1 MMAERQRRS
10 TWQVHESTARALCQL
25 TFLLAGVL
33 PLALCLY
40 WSAQQF
46 LPTYQRHQAKQ
57 WEQWLTAHLGVA
69 VTVAAYESRAPD
81 RFALHEIRL
90 SHPET
95 AAAIGRVRLA
105 EVERRE
111 GKWAIRLTQSE
122 LEGSE
127 LATAWRIAH
136 DWFLCRPRPAAQ
148 AARVGM
154 DELTIHSAPGQKHT
168 LRELTMSLLPT
179 PQATLLSMQFRSDG
193 PLAARPANDKP
204 MQWIVKRHHTAAG
217 LKTEMQLRTETH
229 EIPIGLLTGLAPW
242 VERLGTD
249 AQFSGTLDVD
259 LRHDAW
265 RAMLAGGK
273 LSKIDLATLT
283 SDADARV
290 SGMGQVQFEQLALSQ
305 RGIELAYGRGE
316 IRDGSM
322 AAGLFHSLGKY
333 LGVTAR
339 ETNQVSA
346 YGFESLEFAVH
357 IRQPSL
363 HLWAQMS
370 DAQGLL
376 AARQQWE
383 QAVPLEN
390 VVAALANCADPG
402 VVTAQASELANLP
415 TTWLSKQ
422 ALVWLPLGDPQW
434 QAAQARLRMSAVQ
447 TAQHNE

>member
-1 MMAERQRRS
+1 MAERQRRS

-25 TFLLAGVL
+25 TFLLAGIL
-33 PLALCLY
+33 PLAICLY

-69 VTVAAYESRAPD
+69 VTVAAFESRAPD

-90 SHPET
+90 NHPET
-95 AAAIGRVRLA
+95 AAVVGRIRMA

-111 GKWAIRLTQSE
+111 GKWAIHLTRPE

-127 LATAWRIAH
+127 LPTAWRIAH

-154 DELTIHSAPGQKHT
+154 SELTIHTARGQKHT
-168 LRELTMSLLPT
+168 LRDLTMSLLPA
-179 PQATLLSMQFRSDG
+179 PQATLLSIKFRPDT
-193 PLAARPANDKP
+193 APASISAGKP
-204 MQWIVKRHHTAAG
+204 VQWIVKRHHTADG
-217 LKTEMQLRTETH
+217 LKTEMQLRTEAH
-229 EIPIGLLTGLAPW
+229 QIPMGLLTGLTPW
-242 VERLGTD
+242 IERLGAD
-249 AQFSGTLDVD
+249 AKFSGTLDVE
-259 LRHDAW
+259 LRSDSWQTILTSGQFAEV
-265 RAMLAGGK
+265 
-273 LSKIDLATLT
+273 DLATLT
-283 SDADARV
+283 ANTDARL
-290 SGMGQVQFEQLALSQ
+290 SGTGQVQFEQLIVSQ
-305 RGIELAYGRGE
+305 RGIEMAYGRGE
-316 IRDGSM
+316 ARDGSM
-322 AAGLFHSLGKY
+322 AAGLFHALGRY

-346 YGFESLEFAVH
+346 YGFENLEFAIH

-383 QAVPLEN
+383 QALPLEH
-390 VVAALANCADPG
+390 VVAALANCTPAG
-402 VVTAQASELANLP
+402 TSAAQSGDLANLP

-434 QAAQARLRMSAVQ
+434 QAAQAQLRLSSLQPVQ
-447 TAQHNE
+447 SNE

>member
-1 MMAERQRRS
+1 MAERQRRS

-25 TFLLAGVL
+25 TFLLLGIL

-46 LPTYQRHQAKQ
+46 LPTYQRQQAKQ
-57 WEQWLTAHLGVA
+57 WEQWLTAHLGVS
-69 VTVAAYESRAPD
+69 VTVAAYESRAPE

-90 SHPET
+90 NHPET
-95 AAAIGRVRLA
+95 AAVIGRVRLA
-105 EVERRE
+105 EIERRE
-111 GKWAIRLTQSE
+111 GKWAIRLTQPE

-127 LATAWRIAH
+127 LPTAWRIAH

-154 DELTIHSAPGQKHT
+154 SELTIHTARGQKHT
-168 LRELTMSLLPT
+168 LRDLTMSLLPT
-179 PQATLLSMQFRSDG
+179 PQATLLNIQFQPAG
-193 PLAARPANDKP
+193 PLTATPAKKP
-204 MQWIVKRHHTAAG
+204 MQLIVKRHHSADG
-217 LKTEMQLRTETH
+217 LKTEMQLRTEAH
-229 EIPIGLLTGLAPW
+229 DIPIGLLTGLAPW
-242 VERLGTD
+242 VERLG
-249 AQFSGTLDVD
+249 AEAKFSGTLDVD
-259 LRHDAW
+259 LRSDAW
-265 RAMLAGGK
+265 RVILAGGQF
-273 LSKIDLATLT
+273 SKVDLAALT
-283 SDADARV
+283 ANADARL
-290 SGMGQVQFEQLALSQ
+290 SGTGQVQFEQLVVSQ

-316 IRDGSM
+316 VRDGSM

-346 YGFESLEFAVH
+346 YGFEQLEFAVH

-383 QAVPLEN
+383 QAVPLEHL
-390 VVAALANCADPG
+390 VVALANCTP
-402 VVTAQASELANLP
+402 TAATATQLGELASLP
-415 TTWLSKQ
+415 STWLSKQ

-434 QAAQARLRMSAVQ
+434 QAAQAQLRLSSLPTMQ
-447 TAQHNE
+447 GNE

>member
-1 MMAERQRRS
+1 MAERQRRS

-25 TFLLAGVL
+25 TFLLAGIL

-57 WEQWLTAHLGVA
+57 WEQWLTAQLGVA
-69 VTVAAYESRAPD
+69 VTVAAYESRAPE

-90 SHPET
+90 NHPET
-95 AAAIGRVRLA
+95 AAAIGRIRLA

-111 GKWAIRLTQSE
+111 GKWAIRLTQPE
-122 LEGSE
+122 LEGNE
-127 LATAWRIAH
+127 LPTVWRIAH

-154 DELTIHSAPGQKHT
+154 SGLTIHTARGQKHV

-179 PQATLLSMQFRSDG
+179 PQATLLSLQFRPESQL
-193 PLAARPANDKP
+193 LAASTEKP
-204 MQWIVKRHHTAAG
+204 MQCIIKRHHTADG
-217 LKTEMQLRTETH
+217 LKTELQLRTETH
-229 EIPIGLLTGLAPW
+229 DMPIAMLTGLAPW
-242 VERLGTD
+242 VERLGPE
-249 AQFSGTLDVD
+249 AKFSGTLDVD
-259 LRHDAW
+259 LRSDAW
-265 RAMLAGGK
+265 QASLIGSHFTK
-273 LSKIDLATLT
+273 VDLAALT
-283 SDADARV
+283 ASADARL
-290 SGMGQVQFEQLALSQ
+290 SGTGQVQFERLDISQ
-305 RGIELAYGRGE
+305 RGIDLAYGRGE

-346 YGFESLEFAVH
+346 YGFEKLEFAIH

-376 AARQQWE
+376 AARQQWD

-390 VVAALANCADPG
+390 VVVALANCTPTAAADTPP
-402 VVTAQASELANLP
+402 SELASLP

-434 QAAQARLRMSAVQ
+434 QAAQAQLRLSSLPTTVGQ
-447 TAQHNE
+447 